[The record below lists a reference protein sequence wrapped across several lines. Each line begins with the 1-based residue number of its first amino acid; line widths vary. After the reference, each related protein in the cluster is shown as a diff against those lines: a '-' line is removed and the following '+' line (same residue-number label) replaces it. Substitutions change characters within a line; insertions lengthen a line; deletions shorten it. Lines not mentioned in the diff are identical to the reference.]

1 MLYFFESV
9 LLGKE
14 PKNKIDD
21 LHICLLDNFK
31 EFNNYP
37 WGRLSFEATML
48 SLKNTVTKRSKR
60 IGSLDPN
67 TKEKYNLY
75 DFSFAFQVWTYEV
88 ISEFGQKFATE
99 NSDLKVPRILK
110 WFCKN
115 KIMVDVI
122 NKALKEE
129 DT

>member
-1 MLYFFESV
+1 MNLLKSNYRKLFQHPSNDDTLMVKFVMLYFFESV

-75 DFSFAFQVWTYEV
+75 DFSFAFQVRMLIYL
-88 ISEFGQKFATE
+88 F
-99 NSDLKVPRILK
+99 L
-110 WFCKN
+110 
-115 KIMVDVI
+115 
-122 NKALKEE
+122 
-129 DT
+129 